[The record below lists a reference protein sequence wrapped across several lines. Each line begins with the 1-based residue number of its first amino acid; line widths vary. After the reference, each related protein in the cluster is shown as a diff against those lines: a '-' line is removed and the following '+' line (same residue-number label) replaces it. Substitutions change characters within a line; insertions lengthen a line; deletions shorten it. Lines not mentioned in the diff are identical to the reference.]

1 MYELLFLVVIV
12 FFFWLVLIRP
22 QQRRAK
28 AQLELQRSLQAG
40 QRVMLTSGVFGT
52 LVDVE
57 SGDNVTVE
65 LAPGVVVE
73 VVRGAI
79 AVVVPEAADEP
90 EAAPTDADAVVDL
103 DKRADE
109 S

>member
-1 MYELLFLVVIV
+1 M
-12 FFFWLVLIRP
+12 LIRP

-28 AQLELQRSLQAG
+28 AQVELQRSLTAG
-40 QRVMLTSGVFGT
+40 QCVMLTSGVFGT

-57 SGDNVTVE
+57 HGDNVSVE
-65 LAPGVVVE
+65 IAPGVVIE
-73 VVRGAI
+73 VVRGAV
-79 AVVVPEAADEP
+79 AVVVPEATDEP
-90 EAAPTDADAVVDL
+90 AGPTDADAVVDL